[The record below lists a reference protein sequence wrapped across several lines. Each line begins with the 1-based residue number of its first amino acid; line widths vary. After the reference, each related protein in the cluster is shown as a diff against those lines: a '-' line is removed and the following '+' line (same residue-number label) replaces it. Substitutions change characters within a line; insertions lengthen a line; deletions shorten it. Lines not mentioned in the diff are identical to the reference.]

1 MNKKRTQATI
11 YKPIATSKTEIR
23 TNTFYKVSNL
33 SDNNDVWNYY
43 RILKPEI
50 KAKDIGI
57 VNKLKSSITS
67 KIIKRKPPPDNS
79 WKGPKCY
86 GFQKTYKNILMKF

>member
-1 MNKKRTQATI
+1 M
-11 YKPIATSKTEIR
+11 
-23 TNTFYKVSNL
+23 SNL

-50 KAKDIGI
+50 SESDVKNLGI
-57 VNKLKSSITS
+57 VNKLKSSSTS
-67 KIIKRKPPPDNS
+67 KQIKKKPPPDNS

-86 GFQKTYKNILMKF
+86 GFNKTYKKIIMKF